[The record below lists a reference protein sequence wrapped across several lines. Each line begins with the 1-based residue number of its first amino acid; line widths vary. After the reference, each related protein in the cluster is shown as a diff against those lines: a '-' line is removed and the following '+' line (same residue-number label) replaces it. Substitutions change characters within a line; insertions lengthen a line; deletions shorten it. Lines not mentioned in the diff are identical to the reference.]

1 MASHGRFH
9 ESGIGIGSLRR
20 DDGGSAT
27 RRCGGR
33 IQALN
38 SRLVAP
44 ARWTQDLEPQATWTD
59 RAQMEGPSL
68 SRQGHR
74 LPAPIAFPADG
85 ARTRF
90 AGGGTLTW
98 SGTKGL
104 RLGTG

>member
-1 MASHGRFH
+1 MASHGRFP

-59 RAQMEGPSL
+59 RAQVEGPSL

-74 LPAPIAFPADG
+74 LRSPHRVP
-85 ARTRF
+85 
-90 AGGGTLTW
+90 
-98 SGTKGL
+98 SGRSPNTVCGWGDTYVE
-104 RLGTG
+104 RN